1 MARPG
6 WNTAARV
13 TGQAGS
19 VARGLRSERSHL
31 NHLPDSEHPVDHP
44 AERATKRGRRPGD
57 RYVRIVRSSELPT
70 AAPRHRYLVAPQS
83 TPTSGTGRALLRAR
97 TFLFGP
103 PLSTEQEIHE
113 RLTKIKALAI
123 LSSDALSSVAY
134 ATEEMMRV
142 LILAG
147 VAALSLTLPLSL
159 AVLVV
164 LVTVVT
170 SYQQTIQGYP
180 HGGGSYTV
188 ASENLGEI
196 PGLTAAA
203 ALLTDY
209 VLTVAVS
216 VAAGVLA
223 VTSAFPG
230 LYPYRVEL
238 DLAAIVL
245 MVVGNLRGIREAGT
259 IFAAPTYIFI
269 VSIIGLIGYGL
280 FRYLAGTLPTF
291 VAPASWTVQFHGV
304 EALTIILVLRGFSSG
319 LTALTGTE
327 AISNGVPAFKPPES
341 LNARITLIWM
351 GSLLGIMF
359 LGVSFLARHMSI
371 VPDPSEQATVLS
383 VLTRLLVGQGWYFYL
398 VQFATMVILIL
409 AANTSFAD
417 FPRLASILARDRF
430 LPHQFAFRGDRL
442 AFNTGILALAVL
454 AGILEIAFLGSVNAL
469 IPLYAVGVFT
479 AFTLSQSGMVVHW
492 RRLRNRGWQRRAFIN
507 GAGAIMTGVATIIIA
522 ASKFLAGAWIV
533 LLVIPFIIWQ
543 LRKIHRH
550 YDQVS
555 DQLRLPEDTLHHR
568 AVATPHQTTVVV
580 PIAGL
585 NRASLTA
592 IEYAE
597 GISANVMVVHV
608 VGSASEGE
616 ELRREWNEA
625 GFQMPLV
632 LIESP
637 YRQLVGPLIDFVEQQ
652 HVETGQIVTVVL
664 PEFVPAHLYEVPLH
678 NQTAWRLRTALWTHP
693 GVVTVSVPH
702 HLTV

>member
-1 MARPG
+1 M
-6 WNTAARV
+6 
-13 TGQAGS
+13 
-19 VARGLRSERSHL
+19 SHQ
-31 NHLPDSEHPVDHP
+31 PEPEHPADQTT
-44 AERATKRGRRPGD
+44 ERATKRGRRPGD
-57 RYVRIVRSSELPT
+57 RYVRIVRSSELPA
-70 AAPRHRYLVAPQS
+70 AAPRHRYLVAPQI
-83 TPTSGTGRALLRAR
+83 TPSSGMGRTLQRAR

-103 PLSTEQEIHE
+103 ALSTEQEIHE

-142 LILAG
+142 LVLAG

-188 ASENLGEI
+188 ASENLGQL

-223 VTSAFPG
+223 ITSAFPG
-230 LYPYRVEL
+230 LYPYRVWI
-238 DLAAIVL
+238 DLGAILL

-280 FRYLAGTLPTF
+280 FRYATGTLPTF
-291 VAPASWTVQFHGV
+291 VPPAAWTQQFHSI
-304 EALTIILVLRGFSSG
+304 EALSIVLVLRAFSSG

-351 GSLLGIMF
+351 GSLLGVMF
-359 LGVSFLARHMSI
+359 LGISFLARHMAI

-398 VQFATMVILIL
+398 VQFATMIILIL

-454 AGILEIAFLGSVNAL
+454 AGILELVFMGSVSGL

-479 AFTLSQSGMVVHW
+479 AFTLSQSGMVIHW

-507 GAGAIMTGVATIIIA
+507 GAGAIMTGAATIIIA

-533 LLVIPFIIWQ
+533 LLVIPLIIWQ

-550 YDQVS
+550 YDQVA
-555 DQLRLPEDTLHHR
+555 DQLRLPADALHQR
-568 AVATPHQTTVVV
+568 PIATPHPTTVVV
-580 PIAGL
+580 PIDSL
-585 NRASLTA
+585 NRASLNA
-592 IEYAE
+592 VEYAE
-597 GISANVMVVHV
+597 GISANVIVVHV

-625 GFQMPLV
+625 GFQLPLV

-637 YRQLVGPLIDFVEQQ
+637 YRQLVGPLVDFVEQQ
-652 HVETGQIVTVVL
+652 HEETGQIVTVVL